1 MSDTDYARQTADLF
15 FRSHDPTMEMRRFRN
30 FIPEHVLKTFC
41 GPNMWVFGDETQMYE
56 RARILEAFSFIS
68 CRGPHIC
75 IVGQFTDDYPFWLLP
90 GTSPLIPNS

>member
-15 FRSHDPTMEMRRFRN
+15 FRTHDPTMEMRRLRN

-41 GPNMWVFGDETQMYE
+41 GPNMWVFGDETQMY
-56 RARILEAFSFIS
+56 AREKLGILIFLY
-68 CRGPHIC
+68 CRGPHTC
-75 IVGQFTDDYPFWLLP
+75 RVGQFTDDDRWLLP